1 NPFTLSGGEK
11 QRVAIASV
19 LTLEPDIIVLDEPTL
34 GGNAPLWKIAFKKG
48 ESIAS
53 ENADSTA
60 KITIRKKQIMRV
72 AV

>member
-1 NPFTLSGGEK
+1 MGSFNIAFSGDSFKNHTFNLSN
-11 QRVAIASV
+11 RSLPA
-19 LTLEPDIIVLDEPTL
+19 L